1 MSFIIDK
8 PMCNTNQKLKYAARI
23 GSTVELNCNVIA
35 NPTNVTFIWE
45 KNEKPIEKASPKGKL
60 YEEDSSVYSSLTV
73 TPRYFN
79 KLNYLYIY
87 THKYEDANVL
97 CL

>member
-23 GSTVELNCNVIA
+23 GSTVELNCNVLA

-73 TPRYFN
+73 TPRYCN